1 MAIANNPFD
10 LNTTKGGDLL
20 SAATTALA
28 APQATGYNAATAG
41 AAGYTAK
48 DANPFGYNAS
58 TMTGQGYDAGSRTA
72 AGYDAS
78 TALGTNWNVGNNQT
92 VLDLFN

>member
-10 LNTTKGGDLL
+10 LNTTSGATLL
-20 SAATTALA
+20 SAATGAIA

-58 TMTGQGYDAGSRTA
+58 TMTGQGYKAGAVLRGRIPVR
-72 AGYDAS
+72 AG
-78 TALGTNWNVGNNQT
+78 GR
-92 VLDLFN
+92 